1 MDCSKLSTRADD
13 ARCEKQ
19 CSKKRDCLRHKCG
32 QKCCILLEHV
42 CPLVII
48 IFNKPI
54 FVMQKTFF
62 VKSHAFTIEVLSFNN
77 LFHYLWI
84 PVVQPLFIN
93 FYYPFFHAK
102 PFFVKS
108 HALVLK
114 FCHLTIFF
122 IIFEFQLCGSLLS
135 IFIRPFFHA
144 KTFFVKSHALLISI
158 EVLSVNNFL
167 LDTFFLQF
175 FFRQMH

>member
-42 CPLVII
+42 CPLVIT
-48 IFNKPI
+48 IFNKTHFFHAKNFFRQIICLSI
-54 FVMQKTFF
+54 FSFSLNSSCLT
-62 VKSHAFTIEVLSFNN
+62 AFYQFL
-77 LFHYLWI
+77 LD
-84 PVVQPLFIN
+84 
-93 FYYPFFHAK
+93 PFFHAK
-102 PFFVKS
+102 TFFVKS

-122 IIFEFQLCGSLLS
+122 TCFEFQVYGRLL
-135 IFIRPFFHA
+135 
-144 KTFFVKSHALLISI
+144 
-158 EVLSVNNFL
+158 
-167 LDTFFLQF
+167 
-175 FFRQMH
+175 